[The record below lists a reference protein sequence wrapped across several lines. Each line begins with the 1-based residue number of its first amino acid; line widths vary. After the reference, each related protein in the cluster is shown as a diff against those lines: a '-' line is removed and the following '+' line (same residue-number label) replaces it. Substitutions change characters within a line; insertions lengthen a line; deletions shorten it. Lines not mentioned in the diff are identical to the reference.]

1 MEILFVC
8 TGNTCRSPMAA
19 AYLNSKNI
27 KGIKAFSRGLASDGS
42 PASENSVFVMAEKG
56 IDISSH
62 ISKPITAF
70 DFKRAD
76 KIVCL
81 SATHK
86 RVLME
91 FAEEEKLCVL
101 GNGISDP
108 FGADIDTYRRCRDEI
123 FAAVDEMLEKIEI
136 FSLRAE
142 HIEKIA
148 DLEKICFSTPW
159 TAEGILDSF
168 KRGTKFLVAE
178 RLGEVLGYIGIS
190 CILDEGYVTNIAVFP
205 EWRRKGVGAALLKAT
220 FSLAL
225 ENGLKFVSLEVRE
238 SNSSAISLYK
248 KFGFKTEGKRKNFY
262 ENPREDALIM
272 TKRFEDNENS
282 QY

>member
-1 MEILFVC
+1 MNILFVC
-8 TGNTCRSPMAA
+8 TGNTCRSPMAEG
-19 AYLNSKNI
+19 YLNSKNI
-27 KGIKAFSRGLASDGS
+27 EGISAFSRGLAADGS
-42 PASENSVFVMAEKG
+42 FASENAVSVMNEKG

-62 ISKPITAF
+62 TSKTASVF

-76 KIVCL
+76 KIICL
-81 SATHK
+81 SDSHK
-86 RVLME
+86 QVLMQ
-91 FAEEEKLCVL
+91 FVEEEKLEVL
-101 GNGISDP
+101 GSGISDP
-108 FGADIDTYRRCRDEI
+108 FGADIETYRRCRDEI
-123 FAAVDEMLEKIEI
+123 FRAVDEFIERI
-136 FSLRAE
+136 DIVPLKAR

-148 DLEKICFSTPW
+148 ELEKLCFSSPW
-159 TAEGILDSF
+159 SEEAILDSF

-178 RLGEVLGYIGIS
+178 KFGTCLGYIGIN

-205 EWRRKGVGAALLKAT
+205 KWRKKGVGSALLKAT

-225 ENGLKFVSLEVRE
+225 DNGLKFVSLEVRE
-238 SNSSAISLYK
+238 SNFEAISLYE

-262 ENPREDALIM
+262 ENPREDALIL

>member
-1 MEILFVC
+1 MNILFVC
-8 TGNTCRSPMAA
+8 TGNTCRSPMAQG
-19 AYLNSKNI
+19 YLNSKNL
-27 KGIKAFSRGLASDGS
+27 KGIKAFSRGLAADGS
-42 PASENSVFVMAEKG
+42 PVSNYSKEVMKEKG

-62 ISKPITAF
+62 ISKPISMF

-76 KIVCL
+76 RIVCL
-81 SATHK
+81 SASHK

-101 GNGISDP
+101 GGGISDP

-123 FAAVDEMLEKIEI
+123 FKAVDELIEKIDI
-136 FSLRAE
+136 VSLKAE
-142 HIEKIA
+142 HIGRIA
-148 DLEKICFSTPW
+148 ELEKICFSAPW

-178 RLGEVLGYIGIS
+178 RLGEMLGYIGIS

-205 EWRRKGVGAALLKAT
+205 EFRKQGVGSALLEAT
-220 FSLAL
+220 FSLAN
-225 ENGLKFVSLEVRE
+225 ENGLSFVSLEVRE
-238 SNSSAISLYK
+238 SNIEAISLYE

>member
-8 TGNTCRSPMAA
+8 TGNTCRSPMAT

-27 KGIKAFSRGLASDGS
+27 KGIKAFSRGLAADGS
-42 PASENSVFVMAEKG
+42 TASENSVSVMAEKG

-81 SATHK
+81 SSSHK
-86 RVLME
+86 NILMQ
-91 FAEEEKLCVL
+91 FAEEEKLCIL

-108 FGADIDTYRRCRDEI
+108 FGADIDTYRACRDEI
-123 FAAVDEMLEKIEI
+123 FAAVDQMLEKIEI
-136 FSLRAE
+136 ISLRAE

-148 DLEKICFSTPW
+148 ELEKICFSTPW
-159 TAEGILDSF
+159 SKEGILDSF

-178 RLGEVLGYIGIS
+178 RLGEALGYIGIS
-190 CILDEGYVTNIAVFP
+190 CILDEGYITNVAVFP
-205 EWRRKGVGAALLKAT
+205 EFRKQGVATALFKEV

-238 SNSSAISLYK
+238 SNKNAISLYEK
-248 KFGFKTEGKRKNFY
+248 LGFKTEGKRKNFY
-262 ENPREDALIM
+262 ENPREDALIL
-272 TKRFEDNENS
+272 TKRFEDDENT